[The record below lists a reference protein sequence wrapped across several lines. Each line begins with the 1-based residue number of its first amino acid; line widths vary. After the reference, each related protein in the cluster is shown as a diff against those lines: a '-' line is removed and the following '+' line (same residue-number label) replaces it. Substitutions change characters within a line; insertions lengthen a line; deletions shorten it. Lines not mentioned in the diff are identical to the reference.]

1 MSIKIWCESYG
12 NLVQQTEM
20 KEYILDLAPRLKY
33 QKLDKR
39 KLNGKKL
46 ATAIC
51 NTSIFWV

>member
-33 QKLDKR
+33 QKLDKH

-51 NTSIFWV
+51 NKSIFWV